1 MNVVLVRNDA
11 LVFRDKEVMIVGLL
25 AEDHT
30 VTEIASKQNMK
41 VRGLE
46 GTVAAMKRK
55 IGCKTIHGLVAYFLR
70 NGLIE

>member
-11 LVFRDKEVMIVGLL
+11 LIFRDKEVMIVSML
-25 AEDHT
+25 AEDNT
-30 VTEIASKQNMK
+30 VTEIAAKQNMK

-55 IGCKTIHGLVAYFLR
+55 IGVKTIGGLVAYFIR